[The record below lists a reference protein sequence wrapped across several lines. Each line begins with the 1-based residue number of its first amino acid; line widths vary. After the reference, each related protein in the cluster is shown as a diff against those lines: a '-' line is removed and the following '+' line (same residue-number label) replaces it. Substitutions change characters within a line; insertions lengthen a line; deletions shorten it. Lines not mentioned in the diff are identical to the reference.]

1 MAAGGGSLATGL
13 DAGHRGGTIRESMGV
28 ATMSRTT
35 MANRHANDSAASGP
49 PAGSRITSRHM
60 HVPDDDDGRLSP
72 SRKPGLG
79 ERGGP
84 SICSTFLSDFP
95 SAQNFQRRKRHHA
108 RPCAA
113 RLFRAACG
121 IPYRWISQTRR
132 CRRAA
137 WATSSG
143 FTPAEQSSASI
154 LNVSDTAIG
163 LPGIRAVSIT
173 MPVGVWATRR
183 TSRCS
188 AITKSALG

>member
-35 MANRHANDSAASGP
+35 MANRHADDSAASGP

-95 SAQNFQRRKRHHA
+95 YPSAEGRLAGGRRGGE
-108 RPCAA
+108 AA
-113 RLFRAACG
+113 LLGSSLRAQLAAQHEPSDG
-121 IPYRWISQTRR
+121 IDGTG
-132 CRRAA
+132 A
-137 WATSSG
+137 SSSL
-143 FTPAEQSSASI
+143 E
-154 LNVSDTAIG
+154 
-163 LPGIRAVSIT
+163 
-173 MPVGVWATRR
+173 
-183 TSRCS
+183 
-188 AITKSALG
+188 